1 MSIKIGR
8 LLLFTTLL
16 LLVLSGCQEAYKGNP
31 TPKDFLGSSDADIF
45 VLDSI
50 VYSNAQDLEWLKELP
65 YILGEQVG
73 EITRQTDKAWNFK
86 SGTSNKLPVGTKIYE
101 TDTPAYIV
109 VVDGKEIPYLGM
121 YEG

>member
-1 MSIKIGR
+1 MKVGR
-8 LLLFTTLL
+8 LVLFITSLLM
-16 LLVLSGCQEAYKGNP
+16 VLSGCQEVNKGNP

-50 VYSNAQDLEWLKELP
+50 VYSNAQDLEWVKELT

-73 EITRQTDKAWNFK
+73 EITKQTGKAWKFK
-86 SGTSNKLPVGTKIYE
+86 SGTSNKLPVGTKIYI

-109 VVDGKEIPYLGM
+109 VVDGKETPYLGM

>member
-1 MSIKIGR
+1 MKIGR
-8 LLLFTTLL
+8 LVLFITFL
-16 LLVLSGCQEAYKGNP
+16 LLVVSGCQEAYKGNP

-50 VYSNAQDLEWLKELP
+50 VYSKAQDLEWLKELS
-65 YILGEQVG
+65 YELGEQVG
-73 EITRQTDKAWNFK
+73 EIIKKTDKAWNFK
-86 SGTSNKLPVGTKIYE
+86 SGTSNKLPVGTKIYI

-109 VVDGKEIPYLGM
+109 IVDGKEIPYIGM

>member
-1 MSIKIGR
+1 MKISR
-8 LLLFTTLL
+8 LVLSVTFF

-65 YILGEQVG
+65 YELREQVG
-73 EITRQTDKAWNFK
+73 EITKKTDNAKNFK
-86 SGTSNKLPVGTKIYE
+86 SGTSNKLLVGTKIYK

-109 VVDGKEIPYLGM
+109 VVDGQEIAYLGM

>member
-1 MSIKIGR
+1 MKTGR
-8 LLLFTTLL
+8 LVLLLTLL
-16 LLVLSGCQEAYKGNP
+16 LLILTGCQEAYKGNP

-45 VLDSI
+45 FLDSI
-50 VYSNAQDLEWLKELP
+50 VYSNAQDLEWVKELT

-73 EITRQTDKAWNFK
+73 EITKNTDKARNFK
-86 SGTSNKLPVGTKIYE
+86 NGTSNKLPVGTKIYE

-109 VVDGKEIPYLGM
+109 IVDGKEIPYLGM

>member
-1 MSIKIGR
+1 MKIGR
-8 LLLFTTLL
+8 FVFFITLL
-16 LLVLSGCQEAYKGNP
+16 LLVVSGCQEAYKGNL

-65 YILGEQVG
+65 YIVGEQVG
-73 EITRQTDKAWNFK
+73 EITKQTSKAWKFK
-86 SGTSNKLPVGTKIYE
+86 SGTSNKLPVGTKIYK
-101 TDTPAYIV
+101 TDTLAYIV
-109 VVDGKEIPYLGM
+109 VVDGKEIPYVGM

>member
-1 MSIKIGR
+1 MKIGR
-8 LLLFTTLL
+8 FVFFITLL
-16 LLVLSGCQEAYKGNP
+16 LLVVSGCQEAYKGNP

-45 VLDSI
+45 VLDRI
-50 VYSNAQDLEWLKELP
+50 VYSNAQDLEWVNELP
-65 YILGEQVG
+65 YLLGEQVG
-73 EITRQTDKAWNFK
+73 EITKKTDKSWKFK
-86 SGTSNKLPVGTKIYE
+86 SGTSNKLPVGTKIYI